1 MPPHPSPNQTADPPS
16 GASTRQTDRAKL
28 HVDIVTCSPARNFA
42 DLAISD
48 ALGMFRPAKQQKL
61 ALIDIADDD
70 KCCVS
75 IARDDDLVVGYA
87 AFHPPTAVESWGGD
101 RSGEIIELGAVEVD
115 PSYRGQHLAQ
125 RLLEASFAGGR
136 FDHTIVIATMYV
148 WHYDLKQTGLS
159 SLDYRRM
166 LERLYQSVGME
177 PFRTSDPEIRSDPAN
192 QLMARIGPNCPSDV
206 RQEFDRLRSQ
216 QLAAFGV

>member
-1 MPPHPSPNQTADPPS
+1 MPPHLTPDQPAAESDTTPRKAD
-16 GASTRQTDRAKL
+16 L
-28 HVDIVTCSPARNFA
+28 HVDIVTCSPARRFA
-42 DLAISD
+42 DLAVSD

-75 IARDDDLVVGYA
+75 IARDGDLVIGYA

-101 RSGEIIELGAVEVD
+101 RTGEIIELGAVEVD

-159 SLDYRRM
+159 TLEYRRM